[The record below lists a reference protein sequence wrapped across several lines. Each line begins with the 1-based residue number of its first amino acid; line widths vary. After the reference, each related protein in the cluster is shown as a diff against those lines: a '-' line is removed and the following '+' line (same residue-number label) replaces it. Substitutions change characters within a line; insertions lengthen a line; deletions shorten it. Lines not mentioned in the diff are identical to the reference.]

1 MCIFCA
7 AIPVTIALSASAQH
21 SQREKALSP
30 NPKQRQIP
38 VKRVTVVVIAGLV
51 VGSMVTHTHLMG
63 GL

>member
-7 AIPVTIALSASAQH
+7 AIPVTVALGASAQH
-21 SQREKALSP
+21 SQRERAIST

-38 VKRVTVVVIAGLV
+38 VKQVAAVVIAGLV

-63 GL
+63 GI